1 MLVSSPMKQSLRY
14 QQLSCQLVVEGLPA
28 LDYVFVTPSHQS
40 PTTGTLGLE
49 RRRRL
54 LQQAESQ
61 NFVVIEDDYE
71 AENLYEGD
79 PMPAL
84 KSLDKVGRVIYV
96 GSVSKSLSPSLR
108 LGYIVAP
115 RALIAELRG
124 LRHAMVRHPSA
135 FLQHAFALFLSLGH
149 HDAHARRVNQAMQER
164 MALVA
169 RALRSHLP
177 DFEFTLPSGGASVW
191 VRAPAWVDSAELAL
205 IARNHGVLIE
215 AGEAFFMHP
224 PYPCSYFRL
233 RLSSIAAEQIGPG
246 IKALGLAV
254 DELARARGAP
264 RRVGLRL
271 A

>member
-1 MLVSSPMKQSLRY
+1 M
-14 QQLSCQLVVEGLPA
+14 
-28 LDYVFVTPSHQS
+28 
-40 PTTGTLGLE
+40 
-49 RRRRL
+49 
-54 LQQAESQ
+54 QQAESQ

-71 AENLYEGD
+71 AENLFDGD

-84 KSLDKVGRVIYV
+84 KSLDTVGRVIYV

-135 FLQHAFALFLSLGH
+135 FLQHTFALFLSLGH

-169 RALRSHLP
+169 RALRTHLP
-177 DFEFTLPSGGASVW
+177 EFDFTLPSGGASVW
-191 VRAPAWVDSAELAL
+191 VRAPAWMDSSELAL

-215 AGEAFFMHP
+215 AGEVFFMHP
-224 PYPCSYFRL
+224 PYPCPYFRL
-233 RLSSIAAEQIGPG
+233 RLSSIAAEQIAPG

-264 RRVGLRL
+264 RRVNLRL